1 MKSTFKA
8 HFIFYAFLLSR
19 WEGYSYGHSEQ
30 NKRRR
35 TVYMTQFL
43 IIFNLILSYWNV
55 FFFNKILTKSI
66 TFSEENHCSF
76 HILMLSAIPHIK
88 WLCWRY
94 IFYTISSVF
103 NIRMVGQIILGSSTQ
118 NLSCICKYLNT
129 LVYQAASSIQ
139 VINLVKN
146 SEDTVMY

>member
-8 HFIFYAFLLSR
+8 HFIFYAFLPSQQ
-19 WEGYSYGHSEQ
+19 EGYSYGHSEQ
-30 NKRRR
+30 NKRWR

-43 IIFNLILSYWNV
+43 IIFNLILSYWYV
-55 FFFNKILTKSI
+55 FFFNKIVTESI

-76 HILMLSAIPHIK
+76 HILMLSAVPHIK

-103 NIRMVGQIILGSSTQ
+103 HIKMVGQIILGSSTQ

-129 LVYQAASSIQ
+129 LVYQAASSVQ

-146 SEDTVMY
+146 LEGTVMY